1 MNLEDTKRSGQ
12 RGGGL
17 SLESGQ
23 RPYAF
28 IAQFA
33 TVQALGDAAERVR
46 DANYVHWDAHCP
58 MPIHGMNVRMG
69 LRPTILPW
77 ISLVHGVAGLLL
89 GLLMVWWIN
98 AYTVP
103 WIWTPLQGYEFP
115 VSGKPRFSL
124 PANIAVIFETTV
136 LFTAIGTIL
145 GMCGLNRLPML
156 HNPLLRSE
164 RFRRATSDGLLLV
177 IEATDPQF
185 ELNAT
190 HAFLVSLSPEG
201 IDLVTDNVP
210 TAVAM
215 PPEAVDPNPTIG
227 K

>member
-1 MNLEDTKRSGQ
+1 MTLE
-12 RGGGL
+12 
-17 SLESGQ
+17 ESKTQHSEPATDEVVPASPQEGTLRMATGQ

-33 TVQALGDAAERVR
+33 DVEELAAAAERVR
-46 DANYVHWDAHCP
+46 DADFTYWDAHCP

-77 ISLVHGVAGLLL
+77 ISLVHGVAGLLF
-89 GLLMVWWIN
+89 GLAMVWWIN
-98 AYTVP
+98 AYTAPWMWVP
-103 WIWTPLQGYEFP
+103 FQGYEFP
-115 VSGKPRFSL
+115 VSGKPKFSL

-156 HNPLLRSE
+156 HNPLWKSD
-164 RFRRATSDGLLLV
+164 RFRRATSDGLFVV
-177 IEATDPQF
+177 IEATDPKF

-190 HAFLVSLSPEG
+190 HDFLKSLKPIAIEL
-201 IDLVTDNVP
+201 IVED
-210 TAVAM
+210 
-215 PPEAVDPNPTIG
+215 
-227 K
+227 